1 MTGRQHGTPSD
12 GTAEGIGA
20 ALERR
25 GFTTRAL
32 RARAAVVGV
41 ALAVVA
47 AGVGAFLV
55 GNLSNAFGPGSVCEG
70 AVSADALHDALG
82 PGTVGEQKYGDGSL
96 HSGTA
101 FCTATVSYGVFGNE
115 RSVTVEL
122 RKDTGLSILADNADE
137 AEARMFGASANGG
150 AAGAAFDHRAW
161 ALLPEDCG
169 SGLRVAVRSGGSD
182 RPGAR
187 KLAGLAVSAANRVAM
202 QRACGKAPMPAP
214 RELSEA
220 GKEHDLDRNA
230 VCGLPGLTLAEA
242 PGSTGL
248 RETVTTATD
257 PLWACRIHS
266 TGDPTSSAAFTIGTE
281 PRLLT
286 VGAPKDEPGL
296 GRARWVEPGEMVT
309 TCHGKPAYFRMSWD
323 GIQKLVP
330 DSDAAWKQFLT
341 AGGRAIGCEPIV

>member
-12 GTAEGIGA
+12 GTAGGIGA

-41 ALAVVA
+41 ALAMVA

-82 PGTVGEQKYGDGSL
+82 PGAVGEQKYGDGSL

-101 FCTATVSYGVFGNE
+101 FCRATVSYGVFGNE

-122 RKDTGLSILADNADE
+122 LKDTGLSVLADD
-137 AEARMFGASANGG
+137 AEARLFGASANGG

-169 SGLRVAVRSGGSD
+169 NGLRVAVRSGGDD
-182 RPGAR
+182 RSGAR
-187 KLAGLAVSAANRVAM
+187 KLAGLAVSAANRVAT
-202 QRACGKAPMPAP
+202 QRACGRVPMPVP
-214 RELSEA
+214 QELSEA
-220 GKEHDLDRNA
+220 GEDHDLDRNA
-230 VCGLPGLTLAEA
+230 VCGLPGLTFATA
-242 PGSTGL
+242 PGGAGL

-257 PLWACRIHS
+257 PLWACRIRS
-266 TGDPTSSAAFTIGTE
+266 TGDPASSAAFTIGTE

-286 VGAPKDEPGL
+286 AGVPKDEPGL
-296 GRARWVEPGEMVT
+296 GRARWVEPGEMVA
-309 TCHGKPAYFRMSWD
+309 TCHGKPAYFRVSWD

-330 DSDAAWKQFLT
+330 DSDETWKQFLT